1 MQGMSAQVEL
11 NVMKK
16 KTTPL
21 DTNMPLNTNKLFVAF
36 ELSKSKWNLC
46 FSDGKKLRERSVL
59 AGQGQLVLKEI
70 QLAKEKFGLAA
81 DSQVHSCYEAGRDG
95 FWIHRFLEREG
106 IKNRVFDPA
115 SIEVNRRRHRQKT
128 DRIDA
133 EKLVRLLMRIE
144 LCGEKKVCSEARV
157 PTYEQEAAMRLH
169 RERERL
175 VKEST
180 GHRGRIRSLCTL
192 HGIKIGSVDRLTPAT
207 LVDWQSKSLPP
218 ALISELERELQRLK
232 LVREQLRALE
242 AEQRRGLEEAQAQAT
257 KKAAKLEAFR
267 GLGLQSSWVLAHE
280 FFWRDFKNRKQVGSC
295 AGLTGCPYDS
305 GQSQREQGISKAGNR
320 RVRTLSI
327 EMAWNWLRFQP
338 QSQLSQWFKEN
349 FCQSKRS
356 RRVGIV
362 ALARKLL
369 VALWKYLEFDL
380 VPEGALFKVGK

>member
-1 MQGMSAQVEL
+1 M
-11 NVMKK
+11 
-16 KTTPL
+16 
-21 DTNMPLNTNKLFVAF
+21 
-36 ELSKSKWNLC
+36 
-46 FSDGKKLRERSVL
+46 
-59 AGQGQLVLKEI
+59 KEI
-70 QLAKEKFGLAA
+70 SLAKEKFGLKA
-81 DSQVHSCYEAGRDG
+81 DCQVHSCYEAGRDG

-106 IKNRVFDPA
+106 VKNRVFDPA
-115 SIEVNRRRHRQKT
+115 SIEVNRRSRRQKT

-133 EKLVRLLMRIE
+133 EKLVRLLMRIV
-144 LCGEKKVCSEARV
+144 LCGEKKVCSQARV

-180 GHRGRIRSLCTL
+180 GHRGRIRSLCAL
-192 HGIKIGSVDRLTPAT
+192 HGINLGSVDRLAPAT
-207 LVDWQSKSLPP
+207 LVDWQSKPLPQ
-218 ALISELERELQRLK
+218 ALVSELERELQRLQQVK
-232 LVREQLRALE
+232 EQLRQIE
-242 AEQRRGLEEAQAQAT
+242 GEQRQGLEDTQTQAS
-257 KKAAKLEAFR
+257 KKAARLKVFR

-338 QSQLSQWFKEN
+338 QSQLSQWFAKN
-349 FCQSKRS
+349 FGQSKRS

-369 VALWKYLEFDL
+369 VALWKYLESDL
-380 VPEGALFKVGK
+380 IPEGALLKTDQ